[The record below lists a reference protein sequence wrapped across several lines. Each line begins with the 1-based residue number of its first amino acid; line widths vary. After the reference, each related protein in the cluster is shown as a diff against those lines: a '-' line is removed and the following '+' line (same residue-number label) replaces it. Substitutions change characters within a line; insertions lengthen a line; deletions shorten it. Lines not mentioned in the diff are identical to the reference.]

1 MPLEITIIGL
11 NLNKKDDLQIYKTI
25 TTLYTKYLKFI
36 ELSYDRII
44 FYKYFI
50 KSKDSIMLEFDKEG
64 KLAFLS
70 RPIPPSLSREF

>member
-1 MPLEITIIGL
+1 MAV
-11 NLNKKDDLQIYKTI
+11 YKTI
-25 TTLYTKYLKFI
+25 QNLYNKYLKFI
-36 ELSYDRII
+36 ELTYDRIP

-64 KLAFLS
+64 LLSFLS

>member
-1 MPLEITIIGL
+1 M
-11 NLNKKDDLQIYKTI
+11 
-25 TTLYTKYLKFI
+25 KFI
-36 ELSYDRII
+36 ELTYDRIP

-64 KLAFLS
+64 LLAFLS